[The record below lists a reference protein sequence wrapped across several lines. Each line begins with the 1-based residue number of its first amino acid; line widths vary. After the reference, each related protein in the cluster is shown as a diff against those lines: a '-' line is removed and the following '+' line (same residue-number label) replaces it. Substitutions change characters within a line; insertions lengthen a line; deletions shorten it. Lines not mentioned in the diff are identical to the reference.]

1 MAKSKSKSRSKSRSK
16 SKITSSDKKIIT
28 EKMSNISNNLDRI
41 KKGGLLGAIVG
52 NIFGIAIAI
61 MAYTWLVNLEKINCA
76 CSESWMRE
84 YIKYYLTAYIALFG
98 ISLFVNV
105 AIYLLD
111 MNLSEI
117 HANPFVIIFNTI
129 ISIFNIFAIPN
140 IIISIIFITK
150 LKEMNCECS
159 EDIKREVYWV
169 YNIVLASILALSVL
183 MLLVAFTGWS
193 FAYFRR

>member
-1 MAKSKSKSRSKSRSK
+1 MAKSRSKNRSKSRSK
-16 SKITSSDKKIIT
+16 SKSSDKKIIT
-28 EKMSNISNNLDRI
+28 EKMSNISNNLDKI

-52 NIFGIAIAI
+52 NIFAIAIAI

-76 CSESWMRE
+76 CSESWMRK
-84 YIKYYLTAYIALFG
+84 YIKYYLTAYLALFSV
-98 ISLFVNV
+98 SLFVNI

-111 MNLSEI
+111 MNLNEI
-117 HANPFVIIFNTI
+117 RANPFLIIFNTL

-169 YNIVLASILALSVL
+169 YNIVLASVLALTVL

>member
-1 MAKSKSKSRSKSRSK
+1 MAKNRSKSKSKSKSKSR
-16 SKITSSDKKIIT
+16 SSDKKIIT
-28 EKMSNISNNLDRI
+28 EKMSNISNNLDKI

-76 CSESWMRE
+76 CSESWMRK
-84 YIKYYLTAYIALFG
+84 YIKYYLTAYLALFG
-98 ISLFVNV
+98 VSLFINI
-105 AIYLLD
+105 AIYFLD
-111 MNLSEI
+111 MNLNEI
-117 HANPFVIIFNTI
+117 RANPFLIIFNTL

-169 YNIVLASILALSVL
+169 YNIVLASVLALTVL

-193 FAYFRR
+193 FAYFRNN

>member
-1 MAKSKSKSRSKSRSK
+1 MAKNISKSKYKSNSKSKSSY
-16 SKITSSDKKIIT
+16 KKIIT
-28 EKMSNISNNLDRI
+28 EKMSNIYNNLDRS

-61 MAYTWLVNLEKINCA
+61 MAYIWLVNLEKINCA
-76 CSESWMRE
+76 CSESWMRK
-84 YIKYYLTAYIALFG
+84 YIKYYLTAYLALFG
-98 ISLFVNV
+98 VSLFVNI

-111 MNLSEI
+111 MNLNEI
-117 HANPFVIIFNTI
+117 RANPFLIIFNTL

-169 YNIVLASILALSVL
+169 YNIVLASVLALTVL

>member
-1 MAKSKSKSRSKSRSK
+1 MAKNRSKSKSNSKSKSK
-16 SKITSSDKKIIT
+16 SSDKKIIT

-61 MAYTWLVNLEKINCA
+61 MAYIWLVNLEKINCA
-76 CSESWMRE
+76 CSESWMRK
-84 YIKYYLTAYIALFG
+84 YIKYYLTAYLALFG
-98 ISLFVNV
+98 VSLFINI

-111 MNLSEI
+111 MNLSEMQS
-117 HANPFVIIFNTI
+117 NPLIIIFNTV

-140 IIISIIFITK
+140 IIISIIFITR

-169 YNIVLASILALSVL
+169 YNIVLASILALTVL

-193 FAYFRR
+193 FAYFRNN

>member
-1 MAKSKSKSRSKSRSK
+1 MAKSRAKSRSKSR
-16 SKITSSDKKIIT
+16 SSDKKIIT
-28 EKMSNISNNLDRI
+28 EKMSNISNNLDKI

-76 CSESWMRE
+76 CSESWMRK
-84 YIKYYLTAYIALFG
+84 YIKYYLTAYLALFG
-98 ISLFVNV
+98 VSLFVNI

-111 MNLSEI
+111 MNLNEI
-117 HANPFVIIFNTI
+117 QANPFLIIFNTL

-140 IIISIIFITK
+140 IIISIIFISK

-169 YNIVLASILALSVL
+169 YNIVLASVLALTVL

-193 FAYFRR
+193 FTYFRR

>member
-1 MAKSKSKSRSKSRSK
+1 MAKSKSKSKSKSRSK
-16 SKITSSDKKIIT
+16 SKITSPDKKIIT
-28 EKMSNISNNLDRI
+28 EKMSNISTNLDKI

-76 CSESWMRE
+76 CSESWMRK
-84 YIKYYLTAYIALFG
+84 YIKYYLTAYLALFS
-98 ISLFVNV
+98 IAVIVNI
-105 AIYLLD
+105 AIYMLD

-193 FAYFRR
+193 FAYVRR

>member
-1 MAKSKSKSRSKSRSK
+1 MAKSRSKNRSNSKSKSK
-16 SKITSSDKKIIT
+16 SSDKKIIT

-61 MAYTWLVNLEKINCA
+61 MAYIWLVNLEKINCA
-76 CSESWMRE
+76 CSESWMRK
-84 YIKYYLTAYIALFG
+84 YIKYYLTAYLALFG
-98 ISLFVNV
+98 VSLFINI

-111 MNLSEI
+111 MNLSEMQS
-117 HANPFVIIFNTI
+117 NPLIIIFNTV

-140 IIISIIFITK
+140 IIISIIFITR

-169 YNIVLASILALSVL
+169 YNIVLASILALTVL

-193 FAYFRR
+193 FAYFRNN

>member
-16 SKITSSDKKIIT
+16 ITSPDKKNIA
-28 EKMSNISNNLDRI
+28 EKMSNISNNIDSI
-41 KKGGLLGAIVG
+41 KKGGLLSSIVG

-61 MAYTWLVNLEKINCA
+61 MAYTWLINLEKINCA
-76 CSESWMRE
+76 CSESWMRK
-84 YIKYYLTAYIALFG
+84 YIKYYLIVYIALFG

-111 MNLSEI
+111 MNLTEI
-117 HANPFVIIFNTI
+117 RSNPLIIIFNTL

-169 YNIVLASILALSVL
+169 YNIVLASVLALTVL
-183 MLLVAFTGWS
+183 MLLAAFTGWS
-193 FAYFRR
+193 FAYFKR

>member
-1 MAKSKSKSRSKSRSK
+1 MAKSRAKSRSKSR
-16 SKITSSDKKIIT
+16 SSDKKIIT
-28 EKMSNISNNLDRI
+28 EKMSNISNNLDKI

-76 CSESWMRE
+76 CSESWMRK
-84 YIKYYLTAYIALFG
+84 YIKYYLTAYLALFG
-98 ISLFVNV
+98 VSLFINI

-111 MNLSEI
+111 MNLSEMQS
-117 HANPFVIIFNTI
+117 NPLIIIFNTV

-140 IIISIIFITK
+140 IIISIIFITR

-169 YNIVLASILALSVL
+169 YNIVLASVLALTVL

-193 FAYFRR
+193 FTYFRR

>member
-1 MAKSKSKSRSKSRSK
+1 MAKNRSKNRSNSKSKSK
-16 SKITSSDKKIIT
+16 SSDKKIIT
-28 EKMSNISNNLDRI
+28 EKMSNISNNLDKI

-76 CSESWMRE
+76 CSESWMRK
-84 YIKYYLTAYIALFG
+84 YIKYYLTAYLALFG
-98 ISLFVNV
+98 VSLFVNI

-111 MNLSEI
+111 MNLNEI
-117 HANPFVIIFNTI
+117 RANPLIIIFNTV

-140 IIISIIFITK
+140 IIISIIFITR

-169 YNIVLASILALSVL
+169 YNIVLASILALTVL

-193 FAYFRR
+193 FAYFRNN

>member
-1 MAKSKSKSRSKSRSK
+1 MAKNRSKNRSNSKSKSK
-16 SKITSSDKKIIT
+16 SSDKKIIT
-28 EKMSNISNNLDRI
+28 EKMSNISNNLDKI

-76 CSESWMRE
+76 CSESWMRK
-84 YIKYYLTAYIALFG
+84 YIKYYLTAYLALFG
-98 ISLFVNV
+98 VSLFINI

-111 MNLSEI
+111 MNLNEI
-117 HANPFVIIFNTI
+117 RANPLIIIFNTV

-140 IIISIIFITK
+140 IIISIIFITR

-169 YNIVLASILALSVL
+169 YNIVLASILALTVL

-193 FAYFRR
+193 FAYFRNN

>member
-1 MAKSKSKSRSKSRSK
+1 MAKSKSKSKSRSK

-28 EKMSNISNNLDRI
+28 EKISNVSTNLDKI

-76 CSESWMRE
+76 CSESWMRK
-84 YIKYYLTAYIALFG
+84 YIKYYLTAYLALFG
-98 ISLFVNV
+98 IAVIVNI
-105 AIYLLD
+105 AIYMLD

-117 HANPFVIIFNTI
+117 HANPLVIIFNTI

-183 MLLVAFTGWS
+183 LLLVAFTGWS
-193 FAYFRR
+193 FAYVRR

>member
-1 MAKSKSKSRSKSRSK
+1 MAKSRSKSRSK
-16 SKITSSDKKIIT
+16 SKSKSKSSDKKIIT
-28 EKMSNISNNLDRI
+28 EKMSNISNNLDKI

-76 CSESWMRE
+76 CSESWMRK
-84 YIKYYLTAYIALFG
+84 YIKYYLTAYLALFG
-98 ISLFVNV
+98 VSLFVNI

-111 MNLSEI
+111 MNLNEI
-117 HANPFVIIFNTI
+117 RANPFLIIFNTL

-169 YNIVLASILALSVL
+169 YNIVLASVLALTVL

-193 FAYFRR
+193 FAYFKR

>member
-1 MAKSKSKSRSKSRSK
+1 MAKSKSKSKSK
-16 SKITSSDKKIIT
+16 SKITSPDKKIIT
-28 EKMSNISNNLDRI
+28 EKMSNISNNLDKI

-76 CSESWMRE
+76 CSESWMRK
-84 YIKYYLTAYIALFG
+84 YIKYYLTAYLALFG
-98 ISLFVNV
+98 IAVIVNI
-105 AIYLLD
+105 AIYMLD
-111 MNLSEI
+111 MNLTEI
-117 HANPFVIIFNTI
+117 QANPLIIIFNTI

-193 FAYFRR
+193 FAYVRR

>member
-1 MAKSKSKSRSKSRSK
+1 MAKNRSKSRSKSR
-16 SKITSSDKKIIT
+16 SSDKKIIT
-28 EKMSNISNNLDRI
+28 EKMSNISNNLDNLDKI

-76 CSESWMRE
+76 CSESWMRK
-84 YIKYYLTAYIALFG
+84 YIKYYLTAYLALFG
-98 ISLFVNV
+98 VSLFVNI

-111 MNLSEI
+111 MNLNEI
-117 HANPFVIIFNTI
+117 RANPFLIIFNTL

-169 YNIVLASILALSVL
+169 YNIVLASVLALTVL